1 MSTTVLLLLIGG
13 GAGLILILGIGIA
26 LLSGGGRSGNVNQR
40 LDQITGAPEW
50 ESEFLDQG
58 RGNASD
64 NNENIYDR
72 IDDAIDNRGFRFA
85 DGIRQRI
92 AQGDLKLRVSEFVLL
107 IVLLSIAGAALGYF
121 LFNQNALFAILGL
134 VLGSQIPGIYARVAA
149 RRRLKAFGNQL
160 GDTLNLWVNALR
172 SGYSVLQAMEAI
184 ASELPPPIA
193 QEFERSIQEMRLG
206 VDMETALDN
215 ILRRA
220 PSEDFDLVVTAVKVQ
235 REVGGNL
242 SEILDIISHTIRERV
257 RIKGEIQTL
266 TAQGRISG
274 WIITLLPVGLALFLY
289 QIQPDYIG
297 EMIVREN
304 QPLFPPPIPCGW
316 LMLGTAS
323 IMIMTG
329 GFAIQKI
336 IDIEV

>member
-1 MSTTVLLLLIGG
+1 MSTPVLLLLVGG
-13 GAGLILILGIGIA
+13 GAGLVLILGIGIA
-26 LLSGGGRSGNVNQR
+26 LLSGGRAANVNQR
-40 LDQITGAPEW
+40 LDQISGAEW
-50 ESEFLDQG
+50 EAEFLDPNQPET
-58 RGNASD
+58 RTSSS
-64 NNENIYDR
+64 ENIYDR
-72 IDDAIDNRGFRFA
+72 IDDAIDSRGFRFA
-85 DGIRQRI
+85 DRIRQRI

-107 IVLLSIAGAALGYF
+107 IVVLAIAGAAAGYF
-121 LFNQNALFAILGL
+121 LFNNALFAILGFL
-134 VLGSQIPGIYARVAA
+134 LGSQIPGIYARIAA
-149 RRRLKAFGNQL
+149 RRRMKAFVNQL
-160 GDTLNLWVNALR
+160 SDTLNLWVNALR

-184 ASELPPPIA
+184 GSELPPPIS
-193 QEFERSIQEMRLG
+193 QEFERAIQEMRLG
-206 VDMETALDN
+206 IDMETALDN

-274 WIITLLPVGLALFLY
+274 WVITLLPIGLGLFLY
-289 QIQPDYIG
+289 QINPEYIG
-297 EMIVREN
+297 EMIVREG

-316 LMLGTAS
+316 LMIGVAAT
-323 IMIMTG
+323 MIMAG